1 MKMRHGLAASLL
13 ALAWTMPAFAQE
25 EAPAGGP
32 IMDGRGKKISNGNEN
47 QLVIYGFVTRA
58 LLYADDGDQHQL
70 FNVDGGAENTRV
82 GWVATGKLN
91 ENVTVIGHVEMD
103 TPLSNKSED
112 INLTGNEAVDSADW
126 TIRIQEV
133 AIAHKRFGKI
143 TLGQGET
150 ASAERVTADLSGSN
164 LALSNNPADIAGG
177 LHFYNKTART
187 RAVTIGDLF
196 DDVDGN
202 DKDDRIQYNLPE
214 IGGLELAMSH
224 TSAGSWDAGTTY
236 ERKVGPFELE
246 AGAFYA
252 NVAAASTTQKAMWGG
267 SGSIKHES
275 GLSLTVAGAAR
286 NEKAAGRDA
295 SHYLWGKI
303 GYSAGLF
310 KIGQTHFG
318 LSHGEYK
325 NFAQNGDKATET
337 GFGVVQDFESIG
349 SNAWLLVRNHQLDR
363 ADNND
368 YGSIFIVSTGVLFNF

>member
-1 MKMRHGLAASLL
+1 
-13 ALAWTMPAFAQE
+13 MPAFAQE

-32 IMDGRGKKISNGNEN
+32 IMDGRGKKISNGNKN

-202 DKDDRIQYNLPE
+202 DKDDRVQYNLPE

-267 SGSIKHES
+267 SG
-275 GLSLTVAGAAR
+275 
-286 NEKAAGRDA
+286 
-295 SHYLWGKI
+295 
-303 GYSAGLF
+303 
-310 KIGQTHFG
+310 
-318 LSHGEYK
+318 
-325 NFAQNGDKATET
+325 
-337 GFGVVQDFESIG
+337 
-349 SNAWLLVRNHQLDR
+349 
-363 ADNND
+363 
-368 YGSIFIVSTGVLFNF
+368 